1 MKPNNKISQ
10 EKTFSNSRRSNVFFS
25 TLVSMITVRRPLIPT
40 SLRTSWMNSDVK
52 ERQRW
57 CWLMRILKSTFFWT
71 WLKDKNKK
79 GKIELHTWMKSL
91 IRKRDLTLISVR
103 LLASWSLVICGE
115 SFRLST
121 EVKQQFLELELTS
134 RESKW
139 SRNKRWSNWEARVTW
154 WKECLLSFHK
164 VD

>member
-1 MKPNNKISQ
+1 MKLNNKKSQ
-10 EKTFSNSRRSNVFFS
+10 EKTFFNSRKSNVFFS

-52 ERQRW
+52 ERQQW
-57 CWLMRILKSTFFWT
+57 CWQMRILKNTFFWT
-71 WLKDKNKK
+71 WLKDKHKK
-79 GKIELHTWMKSL
+79 GKIELNTWMKSL
-91 IRKRDLTLISVR
+91 IRKRDSTLICVR
-103 LLASWSLVICGE
+103 LLASWSLVTCGE

-121 EVKQQFLELELTS
+121 VVKQQFLELELTS

-139 SRNKRWSNWEARVTW
+139 SKNKSKSNREVKVTW
-154 WKECLLSFHK
+154 WKECLQLFLK